1 MLRAFDRR
9 RSPAPAAEPASLHL
23 FAVFH
28 LNLAFSSIEE
38 SERSVVIEHCYW
50 PLLAL
55 AATHGPIGI
64 EATGYTLEE
73 IETRDPAWIRRLRDL
88 IQAGKA
94 ELIGSGYAQL
104 IGPLVPAKLVAANL
118 KIGNDVY
125 RHLLGVSPRGALWP
139 IANLRRPFGVM
150 RGRVIP
156 IHQQRFIARIEIMS
170 DEAP

>member
-38 SERSVVIEHCYW
+38 SERTLVIERCYW

-64 EATGYTLEE
+64 EASGYTLEE
-73 IETRDPAWIRRLRDL
+73 IEARDPAWVRRFRDL
-88 IQAGKA
+88 VQAGQV

-118 KIGNDVY
+118 RIGNDIY
-125 RHLLGVSPRGALWP
+125 RRLLGVSPTVALVNEQAYSGGLVP
-139 IANLRRPFGVM
+139 PHLDPGYHTRAMDRDN
-150 RGRVIP
+150 
-156 IHQQRFIARIEIMS
+156 
-170 DEAP
+170 